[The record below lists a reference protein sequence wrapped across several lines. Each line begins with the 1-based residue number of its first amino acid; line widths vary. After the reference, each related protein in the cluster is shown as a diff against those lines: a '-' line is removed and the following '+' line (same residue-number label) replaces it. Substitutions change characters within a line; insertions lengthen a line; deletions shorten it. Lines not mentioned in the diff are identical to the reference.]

1 MAVNYYKCAIVH
13 CWWADLMN
21 LFLELSWAGL
31 VPLAVWK
38 LSFWP
43 HWFFHSS
50 RLPWVSV
57 STLAE
62 LSQWCEEPSGW
73 PWAAVLN
80 LCFTCNWSAFILH
93 LWSIAHMQEVFW
105 NGQIFQHFFN
115 FSKNEQNAVFLSL
128 CYSADWNVCFSES
141 NWGEEG
147 RQLYQ
152 GMGSA
157 TQNRLQFSE
166 EKHDDNLRPF
176 T

>member
-1 MAVNYYKCAIVH
+1 MFHLKMQLKCIYFASVVNSIYAGSVLKRSNISA
-13 CWWADLMN
+13 
-21 LFLELSWAGL
+21 LFQ
-31 VPLAVWK
+31 
-38 LSFWP
+38 
-43 HWFFHSS
+43 FF
-50 RLPWVSV
+50 V
-57 STLAE
+57 
-62 LSQWCEEPSGW
+62 
-73 PWAAVLN
+73 
-80 LCFTCNWSAFILH
+80 
-93 LWSIAHMQEVFW
+93 
-105 NGQIFQHFFN
+105 
-115 FSKNEQNAVFLSL
+115 KNEQNAVFLSL